1 MHDYALELSRQVR
14 PDFQVQP
21 AWRDEL
27 YRRLQAKG
35 VTVDRAQWDASSRYI
50 DTQLEQRVSR
60 LAFGDS
66 TAKRRSLKYDA
77 PLRKAIEVVN
87 RGQTQR
93 DLFAIASAE
102 SAAHPAVVNTR
113 KP

>member
-1 MHDYALELSRQVR
+1 
-14 PDFQVQP
+14 VQP

-35 VTVDRAQWDASSRYI
+35 VTVDRAQWDASTRYI
-50 DTQLEQRVSR
+50 DTQLEQRVTR

-87 RGQTQR
+87 RGQTQK
-93 DLFAIASAE
+93 DLFTIAAAE
-102 SAAHPAVVNTR
+102 AAAHPAVTTR
-113 KP
+113 RTP